1 LVVDPRRTE
10 TAAQFEWLGIV
21 PDADAYLLLSLLQ
34 VLFAEKL
41 ADRECQADGLDWLQS
56 LSEPFTPEVAAGR
69 TGIDP
74 DAVRALARDLAA
86 TPRAAIY
93 GRFGTSVG
101 RHATLT
107 MYLID
112 AVNIVAGNFDRPGGS
127 VFSVLDIPGQK
138 WGMKVMGAGLRRAY
152 QKKRS
157 RIGGFRSAIGSE
169 PAALM
174 AKEITTPG
182 KRQLL
187 MRGGR
192 GHRALMHVDD
202 AADLKIADGDVVQ
215 VSSPYG
221 RITVPVA
228 ATKDL
233 VTGVIAIPHGWG
245 HKGTGGWQ
253 LANRAG
259 GSNVNQ
265 LTSSEPEDVES
276 LSGMSW
282 LTGVPVRV
290 EPVHSAPVAQNVA

>member
-138 WGMKVMGAGLRRAY
+138 WGMKVMGAGLHRAY
-152 QKKRS
+152 EKKRS

-169 PAALM
+169 P
-174 AKEITTPG
+174 P
-182 KRQLL
+182 R
-187 MRGGR
+187 
-192 GHRALMHVDD
+192 
-202 AADLKIADGDVVQ
+202 
-215 VSSPYG
+215 
-221 RITVPVA
+221 
-228 ATKDL
+228 
-233 VTGVIAIPHGWG
+233 
-245 HKGTGGWQ
+245 
-253 LANRAG
+253 
-259 GSNVNQ
+259 
-265 LTSSEPEDVES
+265 
-276 LSGMSW
+276 
-282 LTGVPVRV
+282 
-290 EPVHSAPVAQNVA
+290 